1 MLSAASINGWS
12 RTVLFGAVGLCMGFN
27 WAALQLVAWTGM
39 TVQNARTMD
48 WDTAMEHAVAGQQ
61 SCMICRL
68 IDDRQGAEEAEGKAI
83 VFQGVEIKGVL
94 HTTAILVS
102 RPQDKLQQVEH
113 FNPPLTLHTAPQPPP
128 PESAA

>member
-1 MLSAASINGWS
+1 MPTAASITGWS

-27 WAALQLVAWTGM
+27 WAALQLVAWAGM

-48 WDTAMEHAVAGQQ
+48 WDTALERAVAGQQ

-68 IDDRQGAEEAEGKAI
+68 IDDRQDIGETEGEAI

-94 HTTAILVS
+94 HTTAILVP

>member
-1 MLSAASINGWS
+1 
-12 RTVLFGAVGLCMGFN
+12 MGFN

-48 WDTAMEHAVAGQQ
+48 WDTALERAVTGQQ

-68 IDDRQGAEEAEGKAI
+68 IDDRQDIGETEGAAI

-94 HTTAILVS
+94 HSTAILVPRS
-102 RPQDKLQQVEH
+102 QDTLQQVEH

>member
-1 MLSAASINGWS
+1 
-12 RTVLFGAVGLCMGFN
+12 MGFN

-48 WDTAMEHAVAGQQ
+48 WNTAMERAVTGQQ

>member
-1 MLSAASINGWS
+1 MSSAASITGWI

-48 WDTAMEHAVAGQQ
+48 WDTAMERAVAGQQ

-68 IDDRQGAEEAEGKAI
+68 IDDRQDAGETEGEAI

-94 HTTAILVS
+94 HTAAILVS

>member
-1 MLSAASINGWS
+1 
-12 RTVLFGAVGLCMGFN
+12 MGFN

-39 TVQNARTMD
+39 TVQNAWTMD
-48 WDTAMEHAVAGQQ
+48 WDTALERAVASQQ

-68 IDDRQGAEEAEGKAI
+68 IDDRQDIRETEGEAT

-94 HTTAILVS
+94 QTSAILVTH
-102 RPQDKLQQVEH
+102 PQNKLQQVEH

>member
-1 MLSAASINGWS
+1 
-12 RTVLFGAVGLCMGFN
+12 MGFN

-48 WDTAMEHAVAGQQ
+48 WDTALERAVAGQQ

-68 IDDRQGAEEAEGKAI
+68 IDDRQDIGETEGEAI
-83 VFQGVEIKGVL
+83 VFQSMEIKGVL
-94 HTTAILVS
+94 HTTAILVP

>member
-1 MLSAASINGWS
+1 MPAAASITS
-12 RTVLFGAVGLCMGFN
+12 LVRTILFGAVGLCMGFN

-39 TVQNARTMD
+39 TVQNSRTMD
-48 WDTAMEHAVAGQQ
+48 WDTALERAVAGQQ

-68 IDDRQGAEEAEGKAI
+68 IDDRHDIEETDGKAI
-83 VFQGVEIKGVL
+83 MFQGVEIKGVL
-94 HTTAILVS
+94 HTAAILVP

-113 FNPPLTLHTAPQPPP
+113 CNPPLTLHTAPQPPP

>member
-1 MLSAASINGWS
+1 MPTAASITGWS

-39 TVQNARTMD
+39 TVQNARTMG
-48 WDTAMEHAVAGQQ
+48 WDTALERAVAGQQ

-68 IDDRQGAEEAEGKAI
+68 IDDRQDIGETEGEAI
-83 VFQGVEIKGVL
+83 VFQGMEIKGVL
-94 HTTAILVS
+94 HTTAILVP

-113 FNPPLTLHTAPQPPP
+113 FNPPMNLHTAPQPPP